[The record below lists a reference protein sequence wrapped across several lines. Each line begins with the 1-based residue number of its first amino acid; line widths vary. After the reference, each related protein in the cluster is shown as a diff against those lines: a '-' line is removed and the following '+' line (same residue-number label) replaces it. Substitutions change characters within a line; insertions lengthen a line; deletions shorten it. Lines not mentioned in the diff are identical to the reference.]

1 MSPRGDEDDGFSW
14 EAVEG
19 GVWVGVRDGKEGKWG
34 LNYRV
39 NGGEGRVWCY
49 VLVCW
54 LGNVGMEH
62 GEASTKEEGG
72 SVEL

>member
-1 MSPRGDEDDGFSW
+1 M
-14 EAVEG
+14 
-19 GVWVGVRDGKEGKWG
+19 GVRDGKEGKWG